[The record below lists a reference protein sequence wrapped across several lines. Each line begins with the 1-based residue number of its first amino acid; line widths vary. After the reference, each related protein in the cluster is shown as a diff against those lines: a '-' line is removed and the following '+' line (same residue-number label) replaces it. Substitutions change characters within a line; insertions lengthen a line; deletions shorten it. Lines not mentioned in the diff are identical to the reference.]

1 MATESCPFDAF
12 TVEDRLAFGQ
22 SGPAEALAV
31 ASVSLRRSIRSR
43 HQYHVISAAMAM
55 AQSTP
60 NPIINVQNVI
70 ASPHF
75 HGKKGSSMNGPLPN
89 RAVALVAQLG
99 RTERLAKPHGQP
111 QAKRDDRQQKLF
123 AVVDGVVMIRD
134 VFSAS
139 GTTNGFGICHKAPF
153 LQLKICN
160 SK

>member
-1 MATESCPFDAF
+1 
-12 TVEDRLAFGQ
+12 
-22 SGPAEALAV
+22 
-31 ASVSLRRSIRSR
+31 
-43 HQYHVISAAMAM
+43 
-55 AQSTP
+55 
-60 NPIINVQNVI
+60 
-70 ASPHF
+70 
-75 HGKKGSSMNGPLPN
+75 MNGPLPN

-160 SK
+160 SKEADRVIERMGIALYEGRISVMPCVAAGRK